1 MKQAILYIAALL
13 VVVFLLAAGTT
24 LDVKTIHALPKAM
37 FQFDSSSM
45 NNVIWM
51 ELRMPRL
58 LLAFLTGSALG
69 LSGYLMQVLVRNP
82 LADPY
87 VLGSSAGA
95 SLFAAVFYIWLAPGL
110 ASLSVLLV
118 LTFAGA
124 FGTNIVSL
132 FLSTVNGRIVP
143 YRMILVGIAIS
154 SLAIAL
160 LSLMLYTSGADQSWK
175 NIIFWTFGSFQTASW
190 EKVAVMA
197 GIISALIL
205 LSMLFFNA
213 FQIMELGEENANR
226 IGVPVQRYRI
236 VLLLLSSMLTGAA
249 VSMVG
254 PIGFIGLIM
263 PHMVRILFNYRQ
275 TRAFILVLCYLSGVF
290 LMICE
295 LLSSQLFPPQGIPAG
310 ILMSLIGVPFFLYLL
325 LKTSDKNI

>member
-1 MKQAILYIAALL
+1 MKKLIVYIGALL
-13 VVVFLLAAGTT
+13 FVVLLLSVGTT
-24 LDVKTIHALPKAM
+24 LDIQAIYLLPKAI
-37 FQFDSSSM
+37 FHFDNNSM
-45 NNVIWM
+45 NDVIWM

-58 LLAFLTGSALG
+58 ILAFLTGAALG

-95 SLFAAVFYIWLAPGL
+95 SLFAAVFYIWLAPGF

-118 LTFAGA
+118 LTFTGA
-124 FGTNIVSL
+124 FGTNIISL
-132 FLSTVNGRIVP
+132 FLSNVNGRIVP

-175 NIIFWTFGSFQTASW
+175 NIIFWTFGSFQTANW
-190 EKVAVMA
+190 EKVAAMA
-197 GIISALIL
+197 GIVSVVML
-205 LSMLFFNA
+205 LTTMFFNA
-213 FQIMELGEENANR
+213 FRIMELGEENANR

-236 VLLLLSSMLTGAA
+236 ILLLLSSVLTGAA

-263 PHMVRILFNYRQ
+263 PHIVRIILQYKQ
-275 TRAFILVLCYLSGVF
+275 SHAFIFLLCYLSGLF

-295 LLSSQLFPPQGIPAG
+295 LLSNQLFPPQGIPAG